1 MFISELL
8 SSARVIHDFES
19 MNRLPHYI
27 ESADQENDDELN
39 ESSLIHSLCNVLFY
53 TSVKVGRI
61 LIISERVQTSRPS
74 ICTIEYYWTNLL
86 IDRSKLPLFA

>member
-53 TSVKVGRI
+53 
-61 LIISERVQTSRPS
+61 ERKSRS
-74 ICTIEYYWTNLL
+74 DTDYQRESSNKQAFNLY
-86 IDRSKLPLFA
+86 D